1 MQTFTNADVTVN
13 VNDTPDN
20 IILASTGTDRIV
32 MEERLAALVG
42 LPSKIQRSIDNAGRD
57 KHAAIVA
64 EQDEHVRHLLR
75 QHAAGRLLFTPRSFT
90 NGSEQR
96 VTNRVAEKILS
107 STPMGASLSRD
118 LQKAG
123 VNLFVDAQ
131 ITDRNRVNYNNTLN
145 LILAGLAV
153 STNGADNIS
162 EMPREAFLAWIAFF
176 RDTNGTRWKTDLW
189 NAARDVSFQC
199 LREIALAYG
208 RLTGYPDIAARVVQ
222 KRSDVSKTRY
232 WQDIQDAVP
241 GHLAPWLKLFDSWRG
256 EKPAFARAYRQMFM
270 HLIRWLGSS
279 FEEALVADVVGFLAT
294 PDRSPTFAGYLKGL
308 NGAPG
313 TDDAAGKFVTYMTH
327 ASAFSDFIAKELA
340 STGKGRAIFPLVSRR
355 EIEQAKNAEKRQG
368 RAGRPHESTS
378 RPLPQRLCAMT
389 RAILEE
395 GESGWPGRI
404 SACQEEIVAQDGSK
418 TKIYCPVLPTL
429 FLSLFDLPLRV
440 GQMKRLDSGEGDL
453 TRFDGSRLVWETNQG
468 PAAGYWDA
476 RRLPANRGYAHRFDG
491 TPPFTGF
498 FVNTNKT
505 GQPYL
510 IPWENEAVHRRLHEL
525 RLWQEAHNPW
535 IGQSRL
541 LSMSTT
547 SRMPTKVSWKIIL
560 KSSACS
566 GCRRPAGA
574 GGRARRPTFVK
585 QASSGSC

>member
-1 MQTFTNADVTVN
+1 M
-13 VNDTPDN
+13 
-20 IILASTGTDRIV
+20 
-32 MEERLAALVG
+32 
-42 LPSKIQRSIDNAGRD
+42 
-57 KHAAIVA
+57 
-64 EQDEHVRHLLR
+64 LR
-75 QHAAGRLLFTPRSFT
+75 G
-90 NGSEQR
+90 
-96 VTNRVAEKILS
+96 
-107 STPMGASLSRD
+107 
-118 LQKAG
+118 
-123 VNLFVDAQ
+123 
-131 ITDRNRVNYNNTLN
+131 
-145 LILAGLAV
+145 
-153 STNGADNIS
+153 
-162 EMPREAFLAWIAFF
+162 W
-176 RDTNGTRWKTDLW
+176 
-189 NAARDVSFQC
+189 
-199 LREIALAYG
+199 
-208 RLTGYPDIAARVVQ
+208 
-222 KRSDVSKTRY
+222 
-232 WQDIQDAVP
+232 
-241 GHLAPWLKLFDSWRG
+241 KLFDSWRG

-270 HLIRWLGSS
+270 HLVRWLGSS

-294 PDRSPTFAGYLKGL
+294 PDRSPTFAGYLNGL
-308 NGAPG
+308 NGDPG
-313 TDDAAGKFVTYMTH
+313 NGDAAGKFVTYMTH

-355 EIEQAKNAEKRQG
+355 EIEQARNAEKRQG

-418 TKIYCPVLPTL
+418 TRIYCPVLPTL

-440 GQMKRLDSGEGDL
+440 GQMKRFDSGEGDL

-525 RLWQEAHNPW
+525 RLWQETHNPVDRPIPPSLYVDDIEDADEGKLEDYPEIFSLFRLQTARRSGRQGAPPNIRKTGEFW
-535 IGQSRL
+535 QLLMAELERRLALESKGGPSPKLVKRQEKTGQAYAAKYNPHGLPRRGPDHDAGQKDPHRDHQQADRRAQIHPDDPL
-541 LSMSTT
+541 LHEVRT
-547 SRMPTKVSWKIIL
+547 
-560 KSSACS
+560 
-566 GCRRPAGA
+566 GA
-574 GGRARRPTFVK
+574 GERTALRSQTDRGSSWYLGFHAGVPGGIPRGGPLTGSGDASGR
-585 QASSGSC
+585 SGSGDGDGRDGQNVLGRHLHRVLPLGWYQVP